1 MRGSHLSGLVA
12 SLLALGSVVAQER
25 AVLSAIVEAR
35 RLAEIKQD
43 EDAVLVL
50 RDARDRVTRIEEAS
64 VRRRL
69 QKSVDDLIA
78 DLDPLDRDTE
88 KARETAARA
97 LLKPAQAYTRRK
109 WNRAA
114 LPLLELVAALS
125 QKVGEKPLERA
136 QSALGIGAGAAVRD
150 GIQAWFGKG
159 VGFAGAG
166 YWKVEE
172 GIAESPKL
180 QGGLSVGLRSERRTE
195 GDCRI
200 QIEVLASDKP
210 SKASICFA
218 MEPSK
223 NGDDY
228 YILELRHERGFS
240 DLRLL
245 HYGVNGRLDEMA
257 NIPLAMSR
265 AERATWTE
273 LTVDLAGDRIAVD
286 VGGLERAEARSVT
299 PDLEGC
305 LGLFV
310 SGDSSFK
317 DPVRFRNLRITPL

>member
-1 MRGSHLSGLVA
+1 MTRLGCFGLTALCWFAA
-12 SLLALGSVVAQER
+12 SVGAQER

-35 RLAEIKQD
+35 RLAELKQD

-50 RDARDRVTRIEEAS
+50 RDAQDRVMRIEDS
-64 VRRRL
+64 GVRRRL
-69 QKSVDDLIA
+69 QKTVDDLID
-78 DLDPLDRDTE
+78 DLDPLDKATS
-88 KARETAARA
+88 KAREDAARA

-114 LPLLELVAALS
+114 LPLLEIVAALS
-125 QKVGEKPLERA
+125 DKVGGRPLERA
-136 QSALGIGAGAAVRD
+136 QAALGLSAEGPRD
-150 GIQAWFGKG
+150 GIQGWFGKG
-159 VGFAGAG
+159 FGFAGAG

-245 HYGVNGRLDEMA
+245 HYGSNNRLDEMA
-257 NIPLAMSR
+257 NIPLAMTR

-273 LTVDLAGDRIAVD
+273 LTVDLAGDRITVD

-305 LGLFV
+305 IGLFV
-310 SGDSSFK
+310 SGDSSFR
-317 DPVRFRNLRITPL
+317 DPVRFRNLRVTPL

>member
-1 MRGSHLSGLVA
+1 MIRFGTFALLA
-12 SLLALGSVVAQER
+12 SLVVTAPCVSQER
-25 AVLSAIVEAR
+25 AVLSAVVEAR
-35 RLAEIKQD
+35 RLAELKQD
-43 EDAVLVL
+43 EEAVLVL
-50 RDARDRVTRIEEAS
+50 RDARDRVTRIEDS
-64 VRRRL
+64 GVRRRL
-69 QKSVDDLIA
+69 QKSVDDLIG
-78 DLDPLDRDTE
+78 DLDPLDKATA
-88 KARETAARA
+88 KAREEAARA

-114 LPLLELVAALS
+114 LPILEIVAALS
-125 QKVGEKPLERA
+125 DKVGGRPLERA
-136 QSALGIGAGAAVRD
+136 QSALGLAADGPRD

-166 YWKVEE
+166 YWKVDE

-245 HYGVNGRLDEMA
+245 HFGQNGRLDEMA

-273 LTVDLAGDRIAVD
+273 LTVDLAGDRITVD

-310 SGDSSFK
+310 SGDSPFK

>member
-1 MRGSHLSGLVA
+1 MIRVHP
-12 SLLALGSVVAQER
+12 LALAVGLCCVVPAAAQER

-35 RLAEIKQD
+35 RLAELKQD

-50 RDARDRVTRIEEAS
+50 RDAQGRVARIEDAG

-69 QKSVDDLIA
+69 QKSVDDLIG
-78 DLDPLDRDTE
+78 DLDPLDKATS
-88 KARETAARA
+88 KAREDAARA

-114 LPLLELVAALS
+114 LPLLEIIAALS
-125 QKVGEKPLERA
+125 EKVGGRPLERA
-136 QSALGIGAGAAVRD
+136 QAALGLAADGPRD
-150 GIQAWFGKG
+150 GIQGWFGKG

-200 QIEVLASDKP
+200 QIEVLASDNP

-245 HYGVNGRLDEMA
+245 HYGRDGRLDEMA
-257 NIPLAMSR
+257 NIPLAMTR
-265 AERATWTE
+265 AERAAWTE
-273 LTVDLAGDRIAVD
+273 LTVDLAGDRITVD
-286 VGGLERAEARSVT
+286 VGGLERADARSVT

-305 LGLFV
+305 IGLFV
-310 SGDSSFK
+310 SGDSPFR
-317 DPVRFRNLRITPL
+317 DPIRFRNLRVTPL